1 MLLCTDFKVYDSR
14 YMYCFDT
21 WGITKKSWKL
31 CPIQSFEFAVTRSAF
46 AKICAPPSPMMLLLI
61 MSLSKFVS
69 GISNRVDSTVQPL
82 IVFDE
87 LYDRSSTCKLLP
99 LIPCVKASMPSSMLF
114 LYSSSVCRCLVV
126 FLKDQPM
133 LCNHF
138 FQHSCLLTQ
147 DIQVLDA
154 YSMLRW
160 CQSIANPP
168 TDCLWALFASKI
180 YCYSSPKASDIWR
193 MPSAPQFTII
203 YLKLS

>member
-1 MLLCTDFKVYDSR
+1 MHRFQSVWFEIYVLFWYLR
-14 YMYCFDT
+14 YHKEDL
-21 WGITKKSWKL
+21 KSVS
-31 CPIQSFEFAVTRSAF
+31 IQSFEFAVTHQC
-46 AKICAPPSPMMLLLI
+46 ICENLCPSITNAVVIDKEPLQI
-61 MSLSKFVS
+61 FVS

-99 LIPCVKASMPSSMLF
+99 LIPWDKASMPSSMLF

-147 DIQVLDA
+147 DIQVLDE

-168 TDCLWALFASKI
+168 TDCL
-180 YCYSSPKASDIWR
+180 CERYSLICFKDLLLQLPKASDIWR
-193 MPSAPQFTII
+193 MPFGLQFTII
-203 YLKLS
+203 LPQT